1 MKMREVYLKNIL
13 ELFPYLS
20 NGTGDSCKSG
30 NLDPEEWY
38 HSFCTSL
45 RKADSRLGFTRGE
58 YL

>member
-1 MKMREVYLKNIL
+1 MTMREVYLKNIL

-20 NGTGDSCKSG
+20 NVSGDSWKSG

-38 HSFCTSL
+38 HSFYISL
-45 RKADSRLGFTRGE
+45 RKSDSRLALKSGE